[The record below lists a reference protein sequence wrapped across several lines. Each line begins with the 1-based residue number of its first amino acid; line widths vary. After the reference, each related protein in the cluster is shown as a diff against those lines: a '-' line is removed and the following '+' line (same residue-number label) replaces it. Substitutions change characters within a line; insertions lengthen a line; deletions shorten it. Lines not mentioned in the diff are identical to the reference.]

1 MIGLLS
7 WLWQT
12 LVALIVGISSV
23 VLTAIAPE
31 SSSAPLSLHPCHV
44 EGLAEEVLCGTFEV
58 FENRDSA
65 TGRRLQ
71 LRLTVV
77 PALGR
82 DARPDPLVILAG
94 GPGQGARA
102 YGPLVPRYFQRLRRT
117 RDIVLLDVR
126 GTGDSARLKCRS
138 DEATISLLS
147 GGGDPANAARTCL
160 SSLDA
165 DPRFYTHHYS
175 MADLRDVLQQL
186 GYAQVNL
193 WGGSWGT
200 RSALVFSAAF
210 PDLVR
215 RVVLDGAVAV
225 TMDFPWSYPT
235 AAARALDRLISDCEK
250 DHGCREAF
258 PSPREEISQW
268 LADLERR
275 PVVATVRHPRS
286 AAPMK
291 LELDRRA
298 ATEVLRAAIY
308 SPLDASRIVMAIYQ
322 ARRGDLGPIVA
333 MAERASSWSVDTM
346 AIGQTFAILCSEDV
360 GRDPAPLT
368 SPDTPF
374 GHGAID
380 FWVESC
386 RVWPKGRGHSLSEQ
400 TVLEI
405 PALILSGDLD
415 PVTPPSRGEA
425 MRKHFPNSLHVVA
438 PGGGHNVSF
447 SGCIPRLIA
456 EFIDAHEWRELDT
469 SCAAAI
475 TRPPFVTSM
484 AGGRP

>member
-1 MIGLLS
+1 MCPLFRD
-7 WLWQT
+7 
-12 LVALIVGISSV
+12 ISSACGERE
-23 VLTAIAPE
+23 TSC
-31 SSSAPLSLHPCHV
+31 SSTCA
-44 EGLAEEVLCGTFEV
+44 
-58 FENRDSA
+58 
-65 TGRRLQ
+65 
-71 LRLTVV
+71 V
-77 PALGR
+77 PA
-82 DARPDPLVILAG
+82 I
-94 GPGQGARA
+94 QH
-102 YGPLVPRYFQRLRRT
+102 
-117 RDIVLLDVR
+117 
-126 GTGDSARLKCRS
+126 RS
-138 DEATISLLS
+138 NAEATKQRSVFCPE
-147 GGGDPANAARTCL
+147 GDPANLARTCL

-175 MADLRDVLQQL
+175 MADLRDVLEQL

-235 AAARALDRLISDCEK
+235 DAARALDRLISDCEE
-250 DHGCREAF
+250 DQACREAF

-308 SPLDASRIVMAIYQ
+308 SPLDASRIVMAIHR

-360 GRDPAPLT
+360 GRHPAPLT

-374 GHGAID
+374 GYGAID

-386 RVWPKGRGHSLSEQ
+386 RVWPKGRGHGLSER

-425 MRKHFPNSLHVVA
+425 MRKHFPNSLHVIA

-456 EFIDAHEWRELDT
+456 EFIDANEWRGLDT

-475 TRPPFVTSM
+475 ARPPFVTSM